1 MIVNNNNSVNNT
13 NEHCYVINL
22 RVAEDYVIAYVRRK
36 WVKEGVDHH
45 NLIHTVQTYLEKF
58 VFGIAQSIGK
68 YYSQIESLQLV
79 EDISNIMEFFTVQYS
94 VHNGTTLDD
103 GQLQVQHLKKMVE
116 DYIIQQLTAAMN
128 NHGVFNP
135 TIKRYSVR
143 PQNDKG
149 FLFCC

>member
-1 MIVNNNNSVNNT
+1 
-13 NEHCYVINL
+13 
-22 RVAEDYVIAYVRRK
+22 
-36 WVKEGVDHH
+36 
-45 NLIHTVQTYLEKF
+45 
-58 VFGIAQSIGK
+58 
-68 YYSQIESLQLV
+68 
-79 EDISNIMEFFTVQYS
+79 MEFFTVQYS

-116 DYIIQQLTAAMN
+116 DYIIQQLTAAMS

>member
-1 MIVNNNNSVNNT
+1 MIFNNNNSVNNT

-79 EDISNIMEFFTVQYS
+79 EDISNIIEFFTAQYS

-116 DYIIQQLTAAMN
+116 DYIIQQLTAAMS

>member
-1 MIVNNNNSVNNT
+1 MIFNNSNSTNNT
-13 NEHCYVINL
+13 NERCYIINL
-22 RVAEDYVIAYVRRK
+22 RVAEDHVAAYVRRK
-36 WVKEGVDHH
+36 WLKEGVDHN

-116 DYIIQQLTAAMN
+116 DYIIQQLTAAMS

>member
-1 MIVNNNNSVNNT
+1 MIFNNSNSANNT

-116 DYIIQQLTAAMN
+116 DYIIQQLTAAMS

>member
-1 MIVNNNNSVNNT
+1 MIFNNNNSANNT

>member
-1 MIVNNNNSVNNT
+1 MIFNNNNSVNNT

-45 NLIHTVQTYLEKF
+45 KLIHTVQTYLEKF

>member
-1 MIVNNNNSVNNT
+1 M
-13 NEHCYVINL
+13 
-22 RVAEDYVIAYVRRK
+22 
-36 WVKEGVDHH
+36 KEGVDHH
-45 NLIHTVQTYLEKF
+45 KLIHTVQTYLEKF

-68 YYSQIESLQLV
+68 YYSQIGSLQLV

-116 DYIIQQLTAAMN
+116 DYIIQQLTAAMS

-135 TIKRYSVR
+135 TILIKS
-143 PQNDKG
+143 
-149 FLFCC
+149 FLLYIAGVKVSMLKKQIKLNSQRV

>member
-1 MIVNNNNSVNNT
+1 MNFNSNNSVNNT

>member
-1 MIVNNNNSVNNT
+1 MNFNNNSVNNT

-36 WVKEGVDHH
+36 WLKEGVDH
-45 NLIHTVQTYLEKF
+45 NKLIHTVQTYLEKF

-116 DYIIQQLTAAMN
+116 DYIIQQLTAAMS

>member
-1 MIVNNNNSVNNT
+1 MNFNNNNSVNNT

-68 YYSQIESLQLV
+68 YYSQIESFQLV
-79 EDISNIMEFFTVQYS
+79 EDISNIIEFFTVQYS

>member
-1 MIVNNNNSVNNT
+1 MTFNNSNSTNNT

-116 DYIIQQLTAAMN
+116 DYIIQQLTAAMS